1 LVDSIFGI
9 LQRGVRRQTTVDCV
23 GNNFKAYWSS
33 SSPSNMREIIGGD
46 FNAPIPDKIFK
57 LMKGFQDAFHE
68 SGTGWGNTALNSLP
82 IARPDQI
89 WLKGLHSKSTRAI
102 RTQNSDHRLVVA
114 EIELGR

>member
-1 LVDSIFGI
+1 
-9 LQRGVRRQTTVDCV
+9 
-23 GNNFKAYWSS
+23 
-33 SSPSNMREIIGGD
+33 MREIVGGG
-46 FNAPIPDKIFK
+46 FNAPVPDKIFK